1 LKTTKSIS
9 QFEKL
14 IDGYLDKGYAIY
26 DECFSKSFIDELREL
41 AINRYENNDFRLA
54 GIGDR
59 FNFTKE
65 KSIRSDQIYW
75 LPKTGIEGVQQDYMN
90 WVAEFVEYLNY
101 SCFAGILDYNFHYAI
116 YEEGSFYERHS
127 DQFHNR
133 DQRKF
138 SMVLYLSEDWK
149 NGDGGE
155 LVIYSKRLNSEQ
167 EAESKSEIRN
177 QKSEMGVI
185 DGNER
190 TRTSN
195 SNSIIIEPLPGRL
208 VFFDSALEHEV
219 LTSNA
224 LRVSLTGWMKR
235 RGL

>member
-1 LKTTKSIS
+1 MNTTKWVS

-26 DECFSKSFIDELREL
+26 DECFSKSFINELREL
-41 AINRYENNDFRLA
+41 AISRYENNDFRLA

-75 LPKTGIEGVQQDYMN
+75 LPKTAMDGVQQDYMN

-149 NGDGGE
+149 VGDGGE
-155 LVIYSKRLNSEQ
+155 LMIYLP
-167 EAESKSEIRN
+167 
-177 QKSEMGVI
+177 
-185 DGNER
+185 NEGP
-190 TRTSN
+190 
-195 SNSIIIEPLPGRL
+195 IKVEPKPARL

-224 LRVSLTGWMKR
+224 LRISLTGWMKR
-235 RGL
+235 RAI